1 MHIAKLNVRF
11 KLVHCLIVMVLCWT
25 LPTIWF
31 NYDLVSNI
39 SVTYNLDSSDHNMV
53 SFTGHQ
59 DCDYIV
65 NKKIIRDYKVV
76 WILERIWI
84 MNIVF
89 LDFAKAFDKVLYKRL
104 EKKLN
109 SQDITG
115 KLLKWIAE
123 RLNNG
128 RQRIRVNVSMSR
140 WHLVLSG
147 VP

>member
-39 SVTYNLDSSDHNMV
+39 SVAYNLDSSDHNMV
-53 SFTGHQ
+53 SFTVHQ

-115 KLLKWIAE
+115 KLLK
-123 RLNNG
+123 
-128 RQRIRVNVSMSR
+128 
-140 WHLVLSG
+140 
-147 VP
+147 